1 VRGLIDRDGRE
12 IHPHQRNTGLP
23 GQPQPWSAAPAAKIG
38 ERLSWR
44 KAQCSR
50 HVTQQG
56 GRDEGERLDLRRQIG
71 RGKFP
76 DPAKSG
82 GRPRRRKALV
92 EVGGARRGH
101 GFSPRGVFLI
111 ATSINKIAHRDVMAQ
126 QDSWQT
132 AAYDRI

>member
-1 VRGLIDRDGRE
+1 M
-12 IHPHQRNTGLP
+12 
-23 GQPQPWSAAPAAKIG
+23 
-38 ERLSWR
+38 
-44 KAQCSR
+44 
-50 HVTQQG
+50 TQQG
-56 GRDEGERLDLRRQIG
+56 GRDEGERLDLRRQVG

-76 DPAKSG
+76 DPAESG
-82 GRPRRRKALV
+82 GRPGRGKALV

-111 ATSINKIAHRDVMAQ
+111 ATSINKIAQWDGIAQ